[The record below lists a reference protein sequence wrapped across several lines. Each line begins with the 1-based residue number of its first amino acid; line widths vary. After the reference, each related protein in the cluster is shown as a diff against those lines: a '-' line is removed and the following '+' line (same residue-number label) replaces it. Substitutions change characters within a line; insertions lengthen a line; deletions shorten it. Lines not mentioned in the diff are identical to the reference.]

1 MEIIQFLG
9 RLHPLILHLPI
20 GILAIAF
27 LMEWMSRKEKFN
39 SLAPAVGFAIMI
51 GMWSSILAAISGYL
65 LSWEGGYEETI
76 LARHKYLGIGTTV
89 ISVIVYFLHQRKKSK
104 FGRKFYFPLFGMLMI
119 LIGITGHLGGSL
131 THGSDFLTEPF
142 SGEKENGKV
151 VLTDLDSAQIFQDLI
166 QPIFKSKC
174 VRCHNNSKLKGD
186 LLMTSVRGLQ
196 NGGRNGKIFEAG
208 NPKNSLFLTRV
219 HLPLEEKK
227 HMPPKGKKQLTND
240 EIALLEWWVSTGGS
254 FEKRIGNLEQPENIK
269 SILAKYAQSGENVF
283 ALDIPPASE
292 STIHKLQQSGIP
304 VKIISKEKPFVT
316 INLRGRK
323 DLDKNTFKQLKKVAR
338 QLIELDLSRSNM
350 NDDLL
355 SYLSNFPHLQKLFLQ
370 KTQIKGAN
378 FNELKDLKYLEY
390 LNLYDTP
397 LEDKSIE
404 SISKFTGLKNLYL
417 WQTNISQDAITQLK
431 NNCPNLNINAGI
443 ENKIFGSAQLKPPV
457 IKVAKDIFKD
467 TISVTFEMKFKGVNI
482 FYTLDGTQPDST
494 SLKYSAPIN
503 LSQTAEIQAIAY
515 KEGWYKSDISKQSI
529 VRAKYQPAG
538 IKLNIQPN
546 EKYKANG
553 PKSLINF
560 KKGTTDFAAGE
571 WLGYQGKHVSA
582 TLDLGKE
589 EEVSSVSVSALEATS
604 SYIFYPK
611 NVEILVSKDGKE
623 FTSIAQKSIPTTAKP
638 LPSEMKNFVLNFPKQ
653 NAQFIKIKIQSN
665 LKNPKWHPAP
675 GAPCWI
681 FIDEIMVE

>member
-27 LMEWMSRKEKFN
+27 LMEWMSRKEKF
-39 SLAPAVGFAIMI
+39 SSFAPAVGFAIQI

-65 LSWEGGYEETI
+65 LSWEGGYDETI
-76 LARHKYLGIGTTV
+76 LTRHQYLGIATAA

-104 FGRKFYFPLFGMLMI
+104 FGRKFYFPIFGLLMV
-119 LIGITGHLGGSL
+119 LIGVTGHLGGSL

-151 VLTDLDSAQIFQDLI
+151 ALTNLDSAQIFQDLI

-174 VRCHNNSKLKGD
+174 VRCHNGSKLKGD
-186 LLMTSVRGLQ
+186 LLMTSIRGLQ

-208 NPKNSLFLTRV
+208 NPKNSLFLQRV

-240 EIALLEWWVSTGGS
+240 EIALLEWWVSTGAS
-254 FEKRIGNLEQPENIK
+254 FEEIIENLEQPENIK
-269 SILAKYAQSGENVF
+269 SILTKFTQSDQSVF
-283 ALDIPPASE
+283 ALNIPPANE
-292 STIHKLQQSGIP
+292 NTIQKLRQSGYS

-323 DLDKNTFKQLKKVAR
+323 DLDKTTFKQLKKVSQ
-338 QLIELDLSRSNM
+338 QLIELDLSETNM

-355 SYLSNFPHLQKLFLQ
+355 SYLGDFPHLQKLFLQ
-370 KTQIKGAN
+370 KTAIKGAN
-378 FNELKDLKYLEY
+378 LNKLKDLKYLEY

-397 LEDKSIE
+397 LEDKSVE
-404 SISKFTGLKNLYL
+404 YFAKFASLKNLYL
-417 WQTNISQDAITQLK
+417 WQTNINPDVISQLK
-431 NNCPNLNINAGI
+431 NNRPKLNINFGI
-443 ENKIFGSAQLKPPV
+443 ENDIFGSAQLKPPV
-457 IKVAKDIFKD
+457 IKVENDIFKD
-467 TISVTFEMKFKGVNI
+467 TISVALEMKFKGVNI

-494 SLKYSAPIN
+494 SLKYSSPIN

-515 KEGWYKSDISKQSI
+515 KEGWYKSEISNRSI

-546 EKYKANG
+546 DKYKADG
-553 PKSLINF
+553 AKSLINF

-571 WLGYQGKHVSA
+571 WLGYQGKHVYA
-582 TLDLGKE
+582 TLDLGTE
-589 EEVSSVSVSALEATS
+589 EEISSVSVSALEATS

-611 NVEILVSKDGKE
+611 NVEILISKDGKK
-623 FTSIAQKSIPTTAKP
+623 FTSIVQKSIPTTVKP

-653 NAQFIKIKIQSN
+653 NAQFIRVKIQSN

>member
-20 GILAIAF
+20 GILTIAF

-39 SLAPAVGFAIMI
+39 TLAPAVGFAIQV
-51 GMWSSILAAISGYL
+51 GMLSSILAAVSGYL

-76 LARHKYLGIGTTV
+76 LERHQYLGIATAV

-104 FGRKFYFPLFGMLMI
+104 FGQKFYFPIFGILMV

-142 SGEKENGKV
+142 SGEKGNDEI
-151 VLTDLDSAQIFQDLI
+151 VLTNLDSAQIFQDLI

-174 VRCHNNSKLKGD
+174 VRCHNGSKLKGD
-186 LLMTSVRGLQ
+186 LLMTSIRGLK

-208 NPKNSLFLTRV
+208 NPKNSLFLQRV

-254 FEKRIGNLEQPENIK
+254 FEKRIGNFEKPESIK
-269 SILAKYAQSGENVF
+269 TILAKYSQSGQSVF
-283 ALDIPPASE
+283 ALDIPPANE
-292 STIHKLQQSGIP
+292 STIQKLRHSGIP
-304 VKIISKEKPFVT
+304 VKIISKEKPFITV
-316 INLRGRK
+316 NLRGRK
-323 DLDKNTFKQLKKVAR
+323 DIDKNTFKQLKKVAK
-338 QLIELDLSRSNM
+338 QLVELDLSETNM

-355 SYLSNFPHLQKLFLQ
+355 SYLGSFPHLQKLFLQ
-370 KTQIKGAN
+370 KTKITGAN
-378 FNELKDLKYLEY
+378 LNELKDLKYLEY

-397 LEDKSIE
+397 LEDKTIE
-404 SISKFTGLKNLYL
+404 SISNFASLKSLYL
-417 WQTNISQDAITQLK
+417 WQTNLSQDAIAQLK
-431 NNCPNLNINAGI
+431 NSRPKLKVNSGI
-443 ENKIFGSAQLKPPV
+443 ENEIFGSAQLKPPV
-457 IKVAKDIFKD
+457 IKVGKDIFKD

-482 FYTLDGTQPDST
+482 FYTLDGTPPDST
-494 SLKYSAPIN
+494 SLKYSSPIN

-515 KEGWYKSDISKQSI
+515 KDGWYKSEISSQSI
-529 VRAKYQPAG
+529 VRAKYQPSE

-571 WLGYQGKHVSA
+571 WLGYNGKHISA

-589 EEVSSVSVSALEATS
+589 EEISSVSVSALEATS

-611 NVEILVSKDGKE
+611 NVEILVSKDGKQ
-623 FTSIAQKSIPTTAKP
+623 FTPVGQKSIPTTAEP
-638 LPSEMKNFVLNFPKQ
+638 LPSEMKNFVLNFSKQ
-653 NAQFIKIKIQSN
+653 NAQFINCLLYTS
-665 LKNPKWHPAP
+665 PSPRDR
-675 GAPCWI
+675 G
-681 FIDEIMVE
+681 